1 MTNFNTYQTRHL
13 YVAKAIDSSV
23 DTIGDIALGTTAEN
37 EYFFFKY
44 MNADGLLTRS
54 DLINPCWIRSV
65 KKTAAA
71 DMARPLQMHT
81 IAVDT
86 NAVTLSSLV
95 GKTLTCTL
103 TFQEFIDYAPNSTY
117 TVTAAVVGN
126 STNTA
131 NSTAFHKALAEA
143 IALALPDRAYPLA
156 KVFSNGS
163 EVTKAIAKAGSAVGA
178 SGGVVVVE
186 APTKYVRGKLS
197 GEPIPFT
204 VSFSLKDGNVGDIA
218 WGTDTVTESNISG
231 NTVMPANYVV
241 ADLEYFC
248 LGERGDV
255 YRGSTWPN
263 NFEPT
268 YMVDLSKNYDIVT
281 VEYYWQGTAENVQ
294 KSPRMIQIA
303 CEVSGS
309 GSQATSPANDLYDAI
324 QAVIAGSGSGSGSGA

>member
-13 YVAKAIDSSV
+13 YVAKAVDSNV

-44 MNADGLLTRS
+44 KNADGLVTRS
-54 DLINPCWIRSV
+54 DLVNPCWIRSV
-65 KKTAAA
+65 KKTLAA
-71 DMARPLQMHT
+71 DMARPLKMHT

-86 NAVTLSSLV
+86 SAVTLANLV

-103 TFQEFIDYAPNSTY
+103 TFQEYIDYSPNSTY
-117 TVTAAVVGN
+117 SVTAAVVGD

-131 NSTAFHKALAEA
+131 NATAFHKALAIA
-143 IALALPDRAYPLA
+143 IAKALPEKAYPLA

-163 EVTKAIAKAGSAVGA
+163 EVTAKTAPADVTGA
-178 SGGVVVVE
+178 AGGVVVVE
-186 APTKYVRGKLS
+186 APTKYVRGKLN

-204 VSFSLKDGNVGDIA
+204 VAFNLHDGNTGDIV
-218 WGTDTVTESNISG
+218 WGSDTVADSNISG

-255 YRGSTWPN
+255 NRGSTWPN

-309 GSQATSPANDLYDAI
+309 GSQATSAAGDIYDAI
-324 QAVIAGSGSGSGSGA
+324 QAVISGSGSGSGSGA